1 MESSLALA
9 IILTF
14 IGIIIFILISKNDL
28 GVTTLKKDS
37 EAHTTLIGSV
47 VKGIPGTDI
56 LEKGKV
62 PITKDSTENAVHN

>member
-14 IGIIIFILISKNDL
+14 VGIIIFILISKNDL
-28 GVTTLKKDS
+28 GVTSLKKDP

-47 VKGIPGTDI
+47 AKGIPGTDI
-56 LEKGKV
+56 L
-62 PITKDSTENAVHN
+62 

>member
-14 IGIIIFILISKNDL
+14 IGIIIFILISKTDL
-28 GVTTLKKDS
+28 GVTTLKKDP

-47 VKGIPGTDI
+47 AKGLPGTNVLDV
-56 LEKGKV
+56 GKV
-62 PITKDSTENAVHN
+62 QITKDLPE